1 MNIDTQKIEQLLSEN
16 KMDEARDYIREIIKA
31 PLSNIDKGEAIVMYT
46 TMYMEL
52 MNNINEE
59 YKTALEEILA
69 GLKAVDVAESK
80 LKEGI
85 ELKKVRAELN
95 N

>member
-1 MNIDTQKIEQLLSEN
+1 MNINTQKIEQLLSEN

-59 YKTALEEILA
+59 YKAVLEEILA
-69 GLKAVDVAESK
+69 GLKAVDVAEAK